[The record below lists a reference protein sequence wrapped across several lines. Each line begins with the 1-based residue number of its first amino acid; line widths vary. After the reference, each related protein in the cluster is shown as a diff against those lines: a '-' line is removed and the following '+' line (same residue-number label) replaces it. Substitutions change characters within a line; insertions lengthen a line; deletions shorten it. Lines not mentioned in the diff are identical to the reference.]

1 VPDLLAAIAEPNRRR
16 LLQLL
21 GSGEQTVSELASR
34 FSVSRSA
41 ISQHLIL
48 LAEIGLVTSRQEG
61 RFRFYGLRPQGLA
74 ALRAEL
80 AEFWTHELDLLVL
93 DAAAGS
99 GQEPPPPDHSKTQ
112 SEDSSVVQQIRTHPR

>member
-21 GSGEQTVSELASR
+21 GNGEQTVNELASR

-48 LAEIGLVTSRQEG
+48 LADVGLVTSRQEG
-61 RFRFYGLRPQGLA
+61 RFRFYRLNPNGLS
-74 ALRAEL
+74 ALRTEL
-80 AEFWTHELDLLVL
+80 AEFWTRELDLLVL
-93 DAAAGS
+93 EAQPATTRS
-99 GQEPPPPDHSKTQ
+99 TSK
-112 SEDSSVVQQIRTHPR
+112 RP

>member
-21 GSGEQTVSELASR
+21 GNGEQTVTELASR

-48 LAEIGLVTSRQEG
+48 LAEVGLVTSRQEG
-61 RFRFYGLRPQGLA
+61 RFHFYRLRPEGLA

-80 AEFWTHELDLLVL
+80 AEFWTQELDLLVL
-93 DAAAGS
+93 EAQAAAS
-99 GQEPPPPDHSKTQ
+99 RPTPKRP
-112 SEDSSVVQQIRTHPR
+112 

>member
-1 VPDLLAAIAEPNRRR
+1 VPDLLTAIAEPNRRR

-21 GSGEQTVSELASR
+21 GNGEQTVTELASR

-41 ISQHLIL
+41 VSQHLIL
-48 LAEIGLVTSRQEG
+48 LADVGLVTSRQEG
-61 RFRFYGLRPQGLA
+61 RFRFYSLRPQGLA

-93 DAAAGS
+93 DAQAAS
-99 GQEPPPPDHSKTQ
+99 RSNTTRP
-112 SEDSSVVQQIRTHPR
+112 

>member
-1 VPDLLAAIAEPNRRR
+1 MPDLLTAIAEPNRRR

-21 GSGEQTVSELASR
+21 GNGEQTVTELASR

-41 ISQHLIL
+41 VSQHLIL
-48 LAEIGLVTSRQEG
+48 LADVGLVTSRQEG
-61 RFRFYGLRPQGLA
+61 RFRFYSLRPQGLA

-93 DAAAGS
+93 DAQAAS
-99 GQEPPPPDHSKTQ
+99 RSNTTRP
-112 SEDSSVVQQIRTHPR
+112 